1 VVASMREWSFSASA
15 EWAVALMLA
24 AAIIAAM
31 LV

>member
-1 VVASMREWSFSASA
+1 MRKWSFSASA

-24 AAIIAAM
+24 SAIVVAM

>member
-1 VVASMREWSFSASA
+1 VTNMRELSFSASA

-24 AAIIAAM
+24 AAILAAM